1 MRDGIHPSAIITSV
15 YDWRRSLQRRVLLP
29 WWRKYEHVDG
39 RSALVAAEMRS
50 CLPGTVLDVGSG
62 RSSEYLKRVLGNAY
76 HSLDLASSYQFR
88 RSGAAG
94 NAPDAV
100 VDLELG
106 ELPFDDQAFDTVIC
120 TDVLE
125 HVDNIYRVYD
135 ELFRVVRRYV
145 IISLP
150 NNWPKLI
157 GSFLIGRN
165 VTHVA
170 GYGLPPHP
178 KPAGQRH
185 KYFFNFEEACE
196 FLVGRVPP
204 GYRVRHFDQRFEYG
218 NDGFLCFLGPVSL
231 SFRAI
236 QKGKPF
242 VMAREHYGRAKGTVL
257 TVLALTTYPLLRLMD
272 VALSIAG
279 WGWGS
284 PVRFYNLFCRQVW
297 VVYERIEQT
306 PGGNHG

>member
-1 MRDGIHPSAIITSV
+1 MNDGIRLTAATG
-15 YDWRRSLQRRVLLP
+15 YDWKRDLRRRVLLP
-29 WWRKYEHVDG
+29 WGRKYEHPLG
-39 RSALVAAEMRS
+39 RGAFVAATLRD
-50 CLPGTVLDVGSG
+50 CLPGSVLDVGSG
-62 RSSEYLKRVLGNAY
+62 RSSEYLKQALGNAY

-88 RSGAAG
+88 RPSANA
-94 NAPDAV
+94 APDAV
-100 VDLELG
+100 VDLERG
-106 ELPFDDQAFDTVIC
+106 ELPFNDRAFDTVIC

-125 HVDNIYRVYD
+125 HVDNIYRAYD
-135 ELFRVVRRYV
+135 ELFRVARRYV

-165 VTHVA
+165 ATHRA
-170 GYGLPPHP
+170 GYGLPPQP

-196 FLVGRVPP
+196 FLGGRVPA
-204 GYRVRHFDQRFEYG
+204 GFRVCRFEQRFEYG

-236 QKGKPF
+236 QMGKPF
-242 VMAREHYGRAKGTVL
+242 AMARERYGNTKGAA
-257 TVLALTTYPLLRLMD
+257 LAVTALAAYPLLRLLD
-272 VALSIAG
+272 VAFSLAG

-297 VVYERIEQT
+297 MVYERIEQT
-306 PGGNHG
+306 SGGDHG